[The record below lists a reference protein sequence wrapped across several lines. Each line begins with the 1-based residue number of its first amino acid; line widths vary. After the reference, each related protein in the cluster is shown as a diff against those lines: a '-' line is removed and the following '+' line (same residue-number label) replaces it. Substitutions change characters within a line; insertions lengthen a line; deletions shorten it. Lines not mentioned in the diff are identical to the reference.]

1 MFGVWDYEEASQ
13 LTYFGLHALQH
24 RGQNGTGMTV
34 HTGEGLRHYRGLGLL
49 SEVFQEEL
57 LNQLSGQ
64 AAIGQVHYSI
74 GGESEDVA
82 EVGPHYFH
90 FYDQEISVAHS
101 GCLINSKQLRQEL
114 ESQGA
119 VFHSES
125 DSELLVHLIRRS
137 SATEFDGQLSEALNR
152 LEGGFSF
159 IILTKDGLY
168 AAVDPNCF
176 RPLSYGHLNDGGSV
190 VVASETCAFHTI
202 GASIIDNVRAGT
214 FVKVDNQGIDVVA
227 YTDDATVQIEAME
240 YVYFARPDSEVAGV
254 NIHTARKNSGRRL
267 ALEQPTPGA
276 DMVIGVPNSSLSA
289 ATGYAE
295 ESGLP
300 YEMGLVKNAYVA
312 RTFIQP
318 TQALRELGVRKK
330 LSAVQGVVK
339 GHSIVLVDDSIVRGT
354 TSCHLIKLLRDAG
367 AREIHLRI
375 ASPAIRFPNYYGVDM
390 STSSELLAAN
400 LTHEEMVEHI
410 GCDSL
415 GFISPEG
422 LIKSIGTTFDA
433 PHKGLSMS
441 IFTGEYPAGLG
452 ENRASFLENLTD
464 LQRSYLEEE
473 GINV

>member
-1 MFGVWDYEEASQ
+1 
-13 LTYFGLHALQH
+13 
-24 RGQNGTGMTV
+24 
-34 HTGEGLRHYRGLGLL
+34 
-49 SEVFQEEL
+49 
-57 LNQLSGQ
+57 
-64 AAIGQVHYSI
+64 
-74 GGESEDVA
+74 
-82 EVGPHYFH
+82 
-90 FYDQEISVAHS
+90 
-101 GCLINSKQLRQEL
+101 
-114 ESQGA
+114 
-119 VFHSES
+119 
-125 DSELLVHLIRRS
+125 
-137 SATEFDGQLSEALNR
+137 
-152 LEGGFSF
+152 
-159 IILTKDGLY
+159 
-168 AAVDPNCF
+168 
-176 RPLSYGHLNDGGSV
+176 
-190 VVASETCAFHTI
+190 
-202 GASIIDNVRAGT
+202 
-214 FVKVDNQGIDVVA
+214 
-227 YTDDATVQIEAME
+227 
-240 YVYFARPDSEVAGV
+240 
-254 NIHTARKNSGRRL
+254 
-267 ALEQPTPGA
+267 
-276 DMVIGVPNSSLSA
+276 MVIGVPNSSLSA

-318 TQALRELGVRKK
+318 TQTLRELGVRKK

-339 GHSIVLVDDSIVRGT
+339 GRSIVLVDDSIVRGT
-354 TSCHLIKLLRDAG
+354 TSRHLIKLLRDAG

-415 GFISPEG
+415 GFISSEG